1 MKSTKN
7 DPEEAADRKW
17 ECRRVGATTRGK
29 WRHDDDDGCEDQPTA
44 AILFHREEKQSQDI
58 DHR

>member
-17 ECRRVGATTRGK
+17 ECRRVGATTR
-29 WRHDDDDGCEDQPTA
+29 WRHDDDDDVCEDQPTA